1 MRRTSA
7 IKYSHLLPVH
17 RVASDPVDYFA
28 CRLCKTWNAK
38 PEIEFLNLSSGELSG
53 QSHVR
58 DVILGDHKT
67 SAGLFV
73 EPMHHA
79 RPQFTTDSAQARNA
93 VKQRIH
99 ERPRLDAGSR
109 VNRHPGR
116 LVYHD
121 EVFILV

>member
-1 MRRTSA
+1 MCRTSA
-7 IKYSHLLPVH
+7 IKNSHLLPVH
-17 RVASDPVDYFA
+17 RVASDRFDYFA
-28 CRLCKTWNAK
+28 CWLCETWNAQR
-38 PEIEFLNLSSGELSG
+38 EIELLNLSSGELSG

-67 SAGLFV
+67 STRLFV

-79 RPQFTTDSAQARNA
+79 WPQFSTDSAQARNA

-121 EVFILV
+121 EVFIFV